1 MCIRDRGGDTLF
13 VNDWTL
19 PVNGILDNNELK
31 YDGKFKYFH
40 DGSQLGD
47 TILYRIESELCPSD
61 STKWGKI
68 IIIPINVN
76 DCPVA
81 IRDTFYIDEGA
92 TLDTL
97 GILINDIDEDGDN
110 LRTEKD
116 SLSDTNHGVS
126 QIFPNGRLLYQ
137 HDGSESSIDSVKYKA
152 IDPSGCSSQAT
163 IIIIINR
170 VNDPPVGVDDNYS
183 VNEGDTLVVDIAG
196 GLLANDS
203 DVDND
208 STDLK
213 VLVITGVTVGTL
225 TVNPDGSFTYIH
237 DGTDSPN
244 EVCFTYRV
252 FDGVNGP
259 PPGLSEVTQVCITIL
274 NRVPICDGENYIL
287 LEGEVLTT
295 DLTNGVLANCTDPDP
310 QDIMTVILDTPPVGG
325 AFVLNDDG
333 TFSYDH
339 DCSDDPDETFFT
351 YYVTDGEDTTATVD
365 TAWIDIE
372 NECPIG
378 NDDLYSGVDEG
389 GVLTIGPFD
398 GVLSNDSD
406 QNPCDILEIKLL
418 DPPSFGG
425 VVLNSDGSFEYT
437 HDDSENFID
446 VYTYLLHDG
455 ECSNWDTVTVT
466 IRIDP
471 VPDTPPVAVE
481 DSYGCIDEGSFI
493 QTLFPV
499 DGVLANDYD
508 LDTGQTLT
516 AVLVVYPLHGTLIL
530 NPNGTFM
537 YTHDGGE
544 STSDSFVYYAV
555 DDTGLSSDT
564 VSVTICINPV
574 NDCPVPVDDIFN
586 ISEGDVIDST
596 VIFNDFD
603 VEGNELLIS
612 INSPPT
618 LGGFSWSQDGSFTY
632 TAPDDI
638 PCLLYTSD
646 AADE

>member
-1 MCIRDRGGDTLF
+1 M
-13 VNDWTL
+13 
-19 PVNGILDNNELK
+19 
-31 YDGKFKYFH
+31 
-40 DGSQLGD
+40 
-47 TILYRIESELCPSD
+47 
-61 STKWGKI
+61 
-68 IIIPINVN
+68 
-76 DCPVA
+76 
-81 IRDTFYIDEGA
+81 
-92 TLDTL
+92 
-97 GILINDIDEDGDN
+97 
-110 LRTEKD
+110 
-116 SLSDTNHGVS
+116 
-126 QIFPNGRLLYQ
+126 LYQ

-183 VNEGDTLVVDIAG
+183 VNEGDTLVVDVAG

-259 PPGLSEVTQVCITIL
+259 PPGLSELTEVCITIL

-425 VVLNSDGSFEYT
+425 VVLNSDGLS
-437 HDDSENFID
+437 
-446 VYTYLLHDG
+446 
-455 ECSNWDTVTVT
+455 
-466 IRIDP
+466 
-471 VPDTPPVAVE
+471 
-481 DSYGCIDEGSFI
+481 
-493 QTLFPV
+493 
-499 DGVLANDYD
+499 
-508 LDTGQTLT
+508 
-516 AVLVVYPLHGTLIL
+516 LI
-530 NPNGTFM
+530 
-537 YTHDGGE
+537 H
-544 STSDSFVYYAV
+544 
-555 DDTGLSSDT
+555 
-564 VSVTICINPV
+564 I
-574 NDCPVPVDDIFN
+574 
-586 ISEGDVIDST
+586 
-596 VIFNDFD
+596 
-603 VEGNELLIS
+603 
-612 INSPPT
+612 
-618 LGGFSWSQDGSFTY
+618 
-632 TAPDDI
+632 
-638 PCLLYTSD
+638 
-646 AADE
+646 

>member
-1 MCIRDRGGDTLF
+1 MSDVDGLEWIRIHYAYPAGFPL
-13 VNDWTL
+13 
-19 PVNGILDNNELK
+19 
-31 YDGKFKYFH
+31 
-40 DGSQLGD
+40 
-47 TILYRIESELCPSD
+47 
-61 STKWGKI
+61 
-68 IIIPINVN
+68 
-76 DCPVA
+76 VA

-183 VNEGDTLVVDIAG
+183 VNEGDTLVVDVTG

-213 VLVITGVTVGTL
+213 VLVITGVSVGTL

-237 DGTDSPN
+237 DGSDSPN
-244 EVCFTYRV
+244 EVCFTYRI

-259 PPGLSEVTQVCITIL
+259 PPGLSELTEVCITIL

-351 YYVTDGEDTTATVD
+351 YYV
-365 TAWIDIE
+365 I
-372 NECPIG
+372 
-378 NDDLYSGVDEG
+378 YR
-389 GVLTIGPFD
+389 
-398 GVLSNDSD
+398 
-406 QNPCDILEIKLL
+406 
-418 DPPSFGG
+418 
-425 VVLNSDGSFEYT
+425 
-437 HDDSENFID
+437 H
-446 VYTYLLHDG
+446 
-455 ECSNWDTVTVT
+455 
-466 IRIDP
+466 
-471 VPDTPPVAVE
+471 
-481 DSYGCIDEGSFI
+481 
-493 QTLFPV
+493 
-499 DGVLANDYD
+499 
-508 LDTGQTLT
+508 
-516 AVLVVYPLHGTLIL
+516 
-530 NPNGTFM
+530 
-537 YTHDGGE
+537 
-544 STSDSFVYYAV
+544 
-555 DDTGLSSDT
+555 
-564 VSVTICINPV
+564 
-574 NDCPVPVDDIFN
+574 FN
-586 ISEGDVIDST
+586 IFKSNVSCTRHSHALTFHFFASYSNHVI
-596 VIFNDFD
+596 
-603 VEGNELLIS
+603 LLLRNS
-612 INSPPT
+612 KIN
-618 LGGFSWSQDGSFTY
+618 
-632 TAPDDI
+632 
-638 PCLLYTSD
+638 
-646 AADE
+646 